1 MNYKT
6 LTNKELQNLCRERQ
20 LPVSGKKEVLINR
33 LTGKEVAR
41 PKKRSKKGSK
51 KGSKKS
57 SSVQRNTK
65 EVLKRLQENQ
75 MLYKFIRN
83 GDGFYSW
90 EGWIFDEIK
99 QVVNLRVVGGRRR
112 QLTLDDLKEAKE
124 LNLPVD
130 LSMV

>member
-1 MNYKT
+1 MDYKT

-51 KGSKKS
+51 KS
-57 SSVQRNTK
+57 SNVQRNTK

-99 QVVNLRVVGGRRR
+99 QVVNSRVVGGRRR